1 MRIGDII
8 AMIALVVAIIIGLII
23 AANLQTAISDMDLGS
38 AGNQTRT
45 QVFNYTFTGLQLGAI
60 GIIIA
65 AAVGLL
71 AMILTALGG
80 PET

>member
-1 MRIGDII
+1 MRIADII

-23 AANLQTAISDMDLGS
+23 AANLQTAVSNMDLGS
-38 AGNQTRT
+38 TGNQTRT
-45 QVFNYTFTGLQLGAI
+45 QVFTYTFTGLQLGAI

-71 AMILTALGG
+71 AMILTALGRTG
-80 PET
+80 V